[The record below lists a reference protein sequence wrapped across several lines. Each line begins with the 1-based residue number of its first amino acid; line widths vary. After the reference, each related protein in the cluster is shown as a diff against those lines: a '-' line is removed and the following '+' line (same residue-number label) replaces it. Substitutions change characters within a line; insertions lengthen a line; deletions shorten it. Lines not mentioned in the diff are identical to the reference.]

1 MKRLIGLFAFIGL
14 FILSGCFDTVDETT
28 VNEDGSGTVYNS
40 VDMSKM
46 ISALAAMGG
55 EEKMK
60 GAEKVKGDTTVYL
73 KDIKDSLG
81 KLTDAEKKLLEKGK
95 AHIVL
100 NMKEEKFSIS
110 FTVPFAKPSDITPIN
125 DALGKA
131 SGKIMQKLVEKI
143 MPEEEKAKMKD
154 KDDEEEDMP
163 MGNEEG
169 TPSISSY
176 FQTTYEKNKM
186 IKKVNK
192 ELFAK
197 LEEDES
203 LKQVKEMGQMGMAMN
218 LKTVINLPR
227 PAKKAVGKAVTLSD
241 DKKKVTIQGTLDDFF
256 EDPSKFEYEIEY

>member
-1 MKRLIGLFAFIGL
+1 MKRLIGLIACIGL

-28 VNEDGSGTVYNS
+28 INDDGSGTVYNS

-60 GAEKVKGDTTVYL
+60 GAEKIKGDTIVYL

-100 NMKEEKFSIS
+100 NMKEERFSIS
-110 FTVPFAKPSDITPIN
+110 FTVPFAKASDITPIN
-125 DALGKA
+125 EALGKA
-131 SGKIMQKLVEKI
+131 SGKIMQRLVEKI

-154 KDDEEEDMP
+154 KDDDEDMP
-163 MGNEEG
+163 MGNEDG

-192 ELFAK
+192 EVFAK
-197 LEEDES
+197 LQDDES
-203 LKQVKEMGQMGMAMN
+203 LKQVKEMSQMGMAMN

-227 PAKKAVGKAVTLSD
+227 PAKKAVGKGVTLSD
-241 DKKKVTIQGTLDDFF
+241 DKKKVTIEGTLDDFF